1 MLSERR
7 SAQLGLVSACTLLM
21 ATLTILYRG
30 SRQSEPPTANQTT
43 ASAPPAAAAAAA
55 HHDTETAR
63 LAAAVMGK

>member
-43 ASAPPAAAAAAA
+43 ASAPPAAAAA

>member
-43 ASAPPAAAAAAA
+43 ASAPPAAAAAA